1 MRHPRAVT
9 EDSSRNG
16 GTPRVLGFWICLA
29 LVVGNMV
36 GSGIFMLPAAL
47 APFGWNAALGWG
59 FTIAGSLCLAL
70 VFARLARHLP
80 QDGGP
85 YAYSRRAFGRGA
97 AFALAWSYWISIWVA
112 NAAIAVAA
120 ISYLSLF
127 FPVLG
132 EAPAVAAGA
141 TLALLWT
148 LTLLNCASLRAAGG
162 FQLVTALIK
171 LLPLLLA
178 ILLGAW
184 LLGARG
190 TEAVAAA
197 PEPLGFAATSAA
209 AALTLWAMLGFESA
223 TIPAG
228 SVRDPERTIPRATL
242 IGTLIVGLLYL
253 LASSAVSLLMPA
265 AALAGSSAPFADF
278 IGGFLGREAALLV
291 AACAAVSMVGALNGW
306 VLLQGQV
313 PLAMARDGA
322 FPAWLGATG
331 PGGTP
336 VRALTL
342 SSLLAS
348 ILVVANYSRTLA
360 ELFAFMALL
369 ATVAA
374 LILYLICAAA
384 ALKLMRTGEMPRSRS
399 LAILAILGAF
409 YALWTLFGAGME
421 ATAWGTVLLA
431 SGIPV
436 YALMARN
443 RGRRPAVEGPEDG
456 MRHG

>member
-1 MRHPRAVT
+1 M
-9 EDSSRNG
+9 
-16 GTPRVLGFWICLA
+16 GFWICLA

-59 FTIAGSLCLAL
+59 ITIAGSLCLAF

-85 YAYSRRAFGRGA
+85 YAYSRRAFGRGP
-97 AFALAWSYWISIWVA
+97 AFALAWSYWISIWVT
-112 NAAIAVAA
+112 NAAISVAA

-127 FPVLG
+127 FPVLA
-132 EAPAVAAGA
+132 EAPAIAAGA
-141 TLALLWT
+141 TLALLWA

-171 LLPLLLA
+171 LLPLMLA
-178 ILLGAW
+178 IAIGALLLGE
-184 LLGARG
+184 RG
-190 TEAVAAA
+190 TGTVAAA
-197 PEPLGFAATSAA
+197 PEPIGLAAVNAA

-223 TIPAG
+223 TIPAS
-228 SVRDPERTIPRATL
+228 SVKDPGRTIPRATL
-242 IGTLIVGLLYL
+242 IGTLIVGLFYL

-265 AALAGSSAPFADF
+265 GALAASSAPFADF
-278 IGGFLGREAALLV
+278 VGGALGREAALLV
-291 AACAAVSMVGALNGW
+291 AACAAVSMIGALNGW

-322 FPAWLGATG
+322 FPAWFGAVR
-331 PGGTP
+331 PDGTP
-336 VRALTL
+336 ARALLL
-342 SSLLAS
+342 SSILAS
-348 ILVVANYSRTLA
+348 ILVAANYSRTLA

-384 ALKLMRTGEMPRSRS
+384 ALKLMRSGEMPRSKP
-399 LAILAILGAF
+399 LAILAIVGAV
-409 YALWTLFGAGME
+409 YAIWTLFGAGME
-421 ATAWGTVLLA
+421 ATAWGAVLLA
-431 SGIPV
+431 SGVPV
-436 YALMARN
+436 YLLMARN
-443 RGRRPAVEGPEDG
+443 RRGQPALGGEQQG
-456 MRHG
+456 

>member
-1 MRHPRAVT
+1 MSEA
-9 EDSSRNG
+9 SRS
-16 GTPRVLGFWICLA
+16 PRVLGFWICLA

-59 FTIAGSLCLAL
+59 VTIAGSLCLAS

-85 YAYSRRAFGRGA
+85 YAYSRRAFGRGP

-120 ISYLSLF
+120 VSYLSLF
-127 FPVLG
+127 FPVFA
-132 EAPAVAAGA
+132 EAPAAAAAA
-141 TLALLWT
+141 TLGLLWT

-162 FQLVTALIK
+162 FQLVTASIK

-178 ILLGAW
+178 VALGAFLLGE
-184 LLGARG
+184 RG
-190 TEAVAAA
+190 VGAVAAA
-197 PEPLGFAATSAA
+197 PEPIGFAATNAA

-223 TIPAG
+223 TIPAS
-228 SVRDPERTIPRATL
+228 SVRNPERTIPRATML
-242 IGTLIVGLLYL
+242 GTLIVGLVYL

-265 AALAGSSAPFADF
+265 DALAASSAPFADF
-278 IGGFLGREAALLV
+278 IGGALGREAALLV

-322 FPAWLGATG
+322 FPAWFGAVR

-336 VRALTL
+336 ARALVL
-342 SSLLAS
+342 SSSLAS
-348 ILVVANYSRTLA
+348 ILVLANYSRTLA

-374 LILYLICAAA
+374 LLLYLICAMA
-384 ALKLMRTGEMPRSRS
+384 ALKLMRTGEMPRSAPLAA
-399 LAILAILGAF
+399 LAIVGAV

-421 ATAWGTVLLA
+421 ATAWGAVLLA
-431 SGIPV
+431 TGFPV
-436 YALMARN
+436 YLLTARA
-443 RGRRPAVEGPEDG
+443 RQG
-456 MRHG
+456 